1 MIEWN
6 ENNRLDLN
14 PILSIIQFAINL
26 LQLNEEIVKLD
37 KNTRTCYGM
46 SVKVKFIVQE
56 QKF

>member
-46 SVKVKFIVQE
+46 SAKVKFIVQE